1 MDNEVKIIFGTGNK
15 RMNFA
20 RLNYH
25 YFLWLGVI
33 LSAQRRTLPPSGSHL
48 VTPQT
53 VPTSLWSAGVDV
65 GQMLRQVLDRPPY

>member
-33 LSAQRRTLPPSGSHL
+33 LSAQRLLQLVRAKPTAVSAPLPSLTPSL
-48 VTPQT
+48 KR
-53 VPTSLWSAGVDV
+53 
-65 GQMLRQVLDRPPY
+65 QMSPVLALSWKLC